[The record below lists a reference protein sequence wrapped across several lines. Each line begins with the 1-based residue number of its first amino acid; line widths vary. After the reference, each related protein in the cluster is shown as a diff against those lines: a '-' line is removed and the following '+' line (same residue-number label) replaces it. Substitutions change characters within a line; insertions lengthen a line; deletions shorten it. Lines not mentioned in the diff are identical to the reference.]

1 MVATPEDVAF
11 IDRLLLP
18 EAVDEV
24 AHDGGV
30 VAPPASRLLDL
41 TVTPQ
46 KAMPLPRGI
55 RKRET
60 HRFGTGAADDKT
72 KSGSLVGDLVKRS
85 GRGIENVVDEHGKR
99 MSDPPRDSISF
110 ILHPS

>member
-30 VAPPASRLLDL
+30 VAPPAGRLLDL
-41 TVTPQ
+41 AVTP
-46 KAMPLPRGI
+46 
-55 RKRET
+55 
-60 HRFGTGAADDKT
+60 
-72 KSGSLVGDLVKRS
+72 
-85 GRGIENVVDEHGKR
+85 
-99 MSDPPRDSISF
+99 
-110 ILHPS
+110 